1 MKSAESFIAG
11 CFCGMFLT
19 LMLFAAYRF
28 FDDAKVICRPYVGA
42 DTTVKFPPC
51 FYIDKVEYTIS
62 PTQAVVNATFY
73 KKWSGGN

>member
-1 MKSAESFIAG
+1 MKSSESFIAG
-11 CFCGMFLT
+11 CFCGLLIA
-19 LMLFAAYRF
+19 LMLLVTFRF

-51 FYIDKVEYTIS
+51 FYIEKVEYNIS

-73 KKWSGGN
+73 KKGSGGN

>member
-1 MKSAESFIAG
+1 MNSAKSFIAG

-19 LMLFAAYRF
+19 VIILAAFRF
-28 FDDAKVICRPYVGA
+28 FDDAKVICRPYIGV

-73 KKWSGGN
+73 KKGSVGN

>member
-1 MKSAESFIAG
+1 MKNTESFIAG
-11 CFCGMFLT
+11 CFCGMFLSVIASVA
-19 LMLFAAYRF
+19 LRF
-28 FDDAKVICRPYVGA
+28 FDDAKVICRPYVGT

-73 KKWSGGN
+73 KKGSGGN

>member
-11 CFCGMFLT
+11 CFFGMFLT
-19 LMLFAAYRF
+19 LMLFVASRF
-28 FDDAKVICRPYVGA
+28 FDDAKVICRPYIGA

-73 KKWSGGN
+73 KKGSGGN